1 METINGC
8 IVSFAV
14 EYIGQEEIKGNMGFK
29 DEQFNKYMKDTGF
42 KKGHAWCAYF
52 AELCYIQGYQDFDTS
67 KLMDVAKYFS
77 AGAVRTYRNFSKAEG
92 WTVDKKPESLPV
104 KIDRSLP
111 LPDCYNGS
119 RGIGK
124 IPQLAILLGS
134 EKVKYYI
141 LHQTHYLPGLYLELG
156 TFIHGS
162 VNLRKTVAAPGG
174 ENHGYNNCKRKNR
187 RQNDLF
193 PKYSHTPLYSIF
205 LVS

>member
-92 WTVDKKPESLPV
+92 WTVDKKPEAGCVVIWQKWV
-104 KIDRSLP
+104 KGKPHPKGYGHAAIVVEVFDDHIITVEGNTNKAGGRE
-111 LPDCYNGS
+111 
-119 RGIGK
+119 GIGVFEK
-124 IPQLAILLGS
+124 KRKFNFESTSGLRMLG
-134 EKVKYYI
+134 
-141 LHQTHYLPGLYLELG
+141 
-156 TFIHGS
+156 FIH
-162 VNLRKTVAAPGG
+162 
-174 ENHGYNNCKRKNR
+174 
-187 RQNDLF
+187 
-193 PKYSHTPLYSIF
+193 PKK
-205 LVS
+205 